1 MIKWA
6 PYPFVRISL
15 AFIAG
20 IQLAL
25 KFERAGHAALWVF
38 LAALGI
44 FLSLYFLA
52 KKRRSAFLFSISGIA
67 ALLCFASAGWLL
79 NEIRTEKNQPGHLFH
94 QTGEITHY
102 TGFIDDFLLEKP
114 TVFQST
120 LRLQQVKINGK
131 WQPVSG
137 KVQVSFRKEKSL
149 QRPKY
154 GDVLLI
160 KGSPKAVNPPLN
172 PGQFDY
178 RQYLATRN
186 IHHQQYLYAGQFEVV
201 GQQVSNPV
209 MALSIQLR
217 RNLDLV
223 FKQFVPSHREYG
235 IASALVLGVKDELEN
250 DIKATYSNTGTMHV
264 LAVSGLHVG
273 LVFSI
278 LSLGLKRLRNTASHR
293 LFSAAIVLTVV
304 WGYAFITAL
313 SPSVLRAA
321 VMFTFVVGAQVLQK
335 RSNMYNTLATA
346 AFALLCYDP
355 FFLFDVGFQLSFV
368 AVLAIVYLA
377 PRIYKLFDFENKA
390 ADTFW
395 EMTSVSLAAQIG
407 TFPLSL
413 YYFHQFPVYFLISN
427 LIAVPLSTIV
437 LYNGLALLAFFWI
450 PGVNVVLGKLMQGL
464 LWLMNE
470 SMMWLEKWPLA
481 LLNRIPFSGME
492 AILIYSFILLLLV
505 FMARRKLKYLALACS
520 VLLLFSGSQ
529 LSNTFSGN
537 TKPKLIIFAVPKQSV
552 WSFSGENATVFADLV
567 FLQNKQAI
575 AFTLEPVFLA
585 ARTRNVHYQSWHSNN
600 ADKIPQIKTE
610 EMRVFSWRSLKILSL
625 EKPLKNDLQMPL
637 QVDYLVVRNNA
648 WISAEK
654 LQRNFRFQKL
664 VFDSSNET
672 WYVKWLSRQLKSA
685 AIPHHDVSSQGAFV
699 IQTEK

>member
-6 PYPFVRISL
+6 PYPFLRILL

-20 IQLAL
+20 ILLAV
-25 KFERAGHAALWVF
+25 KFENAGYPVLWFFLPAFVFF
-38 LAALGI
+38 LAI
-44 FLSLYFLA
+44 YFLA
-52 KKRRSAFLFSISGIA
+52 KKRRSAFLFSVSGIA
-67 ALLCFASAGWLL
+67 ALFCFMLSGWLL
-79 NEIRTEKNQPGHLFH
+79 TEIRTEKNDKNHLLR
-94 QTGEITHY
+94 QAGAVTHY
-102 TGFIDDFLLEKP
+102 VGFINDFLLEKP

-120 LRLQQVKINGK
+120 LHLQQVKINGK
-131 WQPVSG
+131 WQAVTG
-137 KVQVSFRKEKSL
+137 KIQVSFRKDPAL
-149 QRPKY
+149 QKPKY

-160 KGSPKAVNPPLN
+160 KGTPKLVDPPLN

-178 RQYLATRN
+178 RKYLAIRN
-186 IHHQQYLYAGQFEVV
+186 IHHQQYLYAGQFEVL
-201 GQQVSNPV
+201 GQEVSNPV

-217 RNLDLV
+217 RNLDLI
-223 FKQFVPSHREYG
+223 FRKFVPSHREYG

-278 LSLGLKRLRNTASHR
+278 LSLGLKRLRNTTSHR

-304 WGYAFITAL
+304 WSYAFITAL

-377 PRIYKLFDFENKA
+377 PRIYKFFDFENKA

-395 EMTSVSLAAQIG
+395 EMTSVSIAAQIG

-437 LYNGLALLAFFWI
+437 LYNGLALLTFFWI
-450 PGVNVVLGKLMQGL
+450 PGLNLVLGKLMQGL

-481 LLNRIPFSGME
+481 LVNRIPFSGFE
-492 AILIYSFILLLLV
+492 AILVYSLILVLFV
-505 FMARRKLKYLALACS
+505 FFARRKLKFLVIASAI
-520 VLLLFSGSQ
+520 LLVFSGSR
-529 LSNTFSGN
+529 LKENLAGN

-552 WSFSGENATVFADLV
+552 WSFSGENATVFADSSFV
-567 FLQNKQAI
+567 QNKQAI
-575 AFTLEPVFLA
+575 AFTLEPAFLQ
-585 ARTRNVHYQSWHSNN
+585 ARTQNVFYQNWNSSNTGN
-600 ADKIPQIKTE
+600 IPQIKTD
-610 EMRVFSWRSLKILSL
+610 EMRLFSWRGLKIMAL
-625 EKPLKNDLQMPL
+625 EKPLRKHFKQPL
-637 QVDYLVVRNNA
+637 KVDYLVVRNNA
-648 WISAEK
+648 WISAKK
-654 LQRNFRFQKL
+654 LQQNFRFKKL

-672 WYVKWLSRQLKSA
+672 WYVKWLSGQLETA
-685 AIPHHDVSSQGAFV
+685 AIPYHNVTTQGAFTV
-699 IQTEK
+699 QP